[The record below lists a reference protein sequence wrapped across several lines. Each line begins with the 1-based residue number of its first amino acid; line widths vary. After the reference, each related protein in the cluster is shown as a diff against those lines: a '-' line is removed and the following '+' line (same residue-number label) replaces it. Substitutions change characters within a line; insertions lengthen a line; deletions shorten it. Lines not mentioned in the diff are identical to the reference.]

1 MAVEKPSIKSFYTID
16 WHTARWG
23 RGKIAPAP
31 EDVVVHFTGSGGEGG
46 SAIGTYKDWLLRP
59 INSRCNAHY
68 IVDAG
73 GIYECVDPKKYA
85 CLYACAVKPAESHI
99 KFYIDG
105 NGEAS
110 PQACS
115 HIKVAGNYNTINIEA
130 CSAKRTPVS
139 RRPNA
144 YMDDDFYFPDDT
156 YRNLVSLVAW
166 LLDSFSIRLA
176 NLIMHHNISGK
187 LCPAM
192 WCNSKE
198 AFNGWTAFKNDV
210 SLVLNKPVMAPD
222 LPKPSG
228 VGTDSGTGVDGT
240 ISVKEGDPFY
250 MNSDGSIV
258 LGYSKKD
265 QALSY
270 TFIRNGMYY
279 TPLGYVKG
287 A

>member
-1 MAVEKPSIKSFYTID
+1 MAVEKPSIKSLYTID

-31 EDVVVHFTGSGGEGG
+31 EYVVVHFTGSGGNGG
-46 SAIGTYKDWLLRP
+46 SAAQTYKNWLARP

-85 CLYACAVKPAESHI
+85 CLYACAAAPAESHI
-99 KFYIDG
+99 QAYIDR

-139 RRPNA
+139 RRPDA
-144 YMDDDFYFPDDT
+144 YMDTDFYFPDDT
-156 YRNLVSLVAW
+156 YRNLVSLAAW
-166 LLDSFSIRLA
+166 LLDSFSIRLT

-210 SLVLNKPVMAPD
+210 AQVLNNKASARN

-228 VGTDSGTGVDGT
+228 AGTDSGTGATGT
-240 ISVKEGDPFY
+240 INVREGDPFY
-250 MNSDGSIV
+250 MYPDGSFI
-258 LGYSKKD
+258 LGYSATD
-265 QALSY
+265 QSLEY
-270 TFIRNGMYY
+270 TFISGDMYY
-279 TPLGYVKG
+279 TSQGYVKG